1 MIVCLCAGVPTS
13 TIQALIER
21 GAACPED
28 VMAACGAGGDCG
40 ACLDSLS
47 EMLAQGGGAATLDL
61 DLASS

>member
-28 VMAACGAGGDCG
+28 VTAACGAGGDCG
-40 ACLDSLS
+40 ACLDALG
-47 EMLAQGGGAATLDL
+47 EILAQSGAAATLDL

>member
-13 TIQALIER
+13 EILALIAR
-21 GAACPED
+21 GAVCPED
-28 VMAACGAGGDCG
+28 VTEACGAGGGCG

-47 EMLAQGGGAATLDL
+47 QLLTQGGGAAAL

>member
-13 TIQALIER
+13 TIQALIEG

-28 VMAACGAGGDCG
+28 VTAACGAGGGCG

-47 EMLAQGGGAATLDL
+47 AMLRQDGRGAAL
-61 DLASS
+61 DLAAS